1 MMHRATVVSVPAIG
15 RADIVIPKLYRDSVL
30 RDVQSAVEVSEGD
43 RVIVA
48 DLAERAHVNDW
59 YVVGFE
65 SQVGRWGAPYPHEHP
80 LGQVLG
86 LSDALASKAPVT
98 SPWEYPVTHAAF
110 APASGTTSRLR
121 CRLTP
126 VGAQLSGRLVVA
138 GGNVPRDTTVATL
151 PNGYR
156 PSFEV
161 FFRVEAMGP
170 ASSNYPAASFQFSWM
185 PDGAVR
191 ARQELVGEGGVYSFN
206 ATVPIP

>member
-1 MMHRATVVSVPAIG
+1 MMHRATVVSAPAIG

-65 SQVGRWGAPYPHEHP
+65 SLVGRWGAPYPHEHP

-156 PSFEV
+156 PSYEV
-161 FFRVEAMGP
+161 LFRAEAMGP

-206 ATVPIP
+206 VTVPIP

>member
-1 MMHRATVVSVPAIG
+1 MLYRAEVVSVPAVG
-15 RADIVIPKLYRDSVL
+15 RADIQIPRLYRSSVVPE
-30 RDVQSAVEVSEGD
+30 VQCAVEVSPGD
-43 RVIVA
+43 RVVAA
-48 DLAERAHVNDW
+48 DLAARAHVHDW
-59 YVVGFE
+59 IVLAFE

-86 LSDALASKAPVT
+86 LTDALASKAPVT

-138 GGNVPRDTTVATL
+138 GGNVPRDTVVATL

-156 PSFEV
+156 PSFGV
-161 FFRVEAMGP
+161 LFRVEAMGP

-206 ATVPIP
+206 VTVPIP